1 MPRKPKAF
9 QQFKTKSQSATK
21 AIGLNAIFYGAQ
33 DLLHLITMLILVRIL
48 LPEDYAIFALV
59 LSTHGLI
66 GAFAH
71 QSFIAHS
78 LQVDSKQEIN
88 YDIYMTFSGLIQFFC
103 FCVCNVVAFFYERSG
118 DIKNVSLFL
127 HVLSFTFLI
136 EWFSELIFKIYE
148 RNESWQRRRTLQL
161 ISFAILSV
169 VSIFL
174 AVFGLGIWSLII
186 PTLLQQVIFL
196 YDLFVHH
203 QWRFRWSIDWKEY
216 KVAWIFG
223 WHRIGSLLLL
233 RLRVWIEP
241 WLLIQFLVLADLGIY
256 TRGLGLAQLLIYR
269 ISITVMLTLFP
280 YIAKLRR
287 SIQETCAANNKL
299 IFYLLLLLVPLSI
312 GLACYAPFVTSLLYG
327 DEWIGVAN
335 IIVPIAFIS
344 AINGLIHALSQL
356 SLANQNVRV
365 PIWIDM
371 ILLVVHIS
379 PLLISAFFSIEGY
392 LVILLLGYSV
402 CLFSVILLFDFYFH
416 ILNSKYLGIVF
427 LKIFCCCLPIIVF
440 SYYFPPEF
448 AISMRVGFEILLLTY
463 LYLLLVRFT
472 LASELGDVMKKLS
485 NYRASVFLFIS

>member
-1 MPRKPKAF
+1 MPSEPKAF
-9 QQFKTKSQSATK
+9 HQFNIKSQSVTK

-33 DLLHLITMLILVRIL
+33 DLLQLITMLILVRIL
-48 LPEDYAIFALV
+48 LPEDYAIFTLV

-78 LQVDSKQEIN
+78 LQVDSKQKIN
-88 YDIYMTFSGLIQFFC
+88 YDIYMTFSGFIQFFC
-103 FCVCNVVAFFYERSG
+103 FCVCNVVAFFYEGSG
-118 DIKNVSLFL
+118 DIKNLSLFL
-127 HVLSFTFLI
+127 HVLSFTFLV
-136 EWFSELIFKIYE
+136 EWFTELIFKVYE
-148 RNESWQRRRTLQL
+148 RNESWQRRRILHL
-161 ISFAILSV
+161 IASASLSA

-174 AVFGLGIWSLII
+174 AVFGFGIWSLII

-216 KVAWIFG
+216 KAAWIFG
-223 WHRIGSLLLL
+223 WHRIGSLLLQ

-269 ISITVMLTLFP
+269 ISVTVMLTLFP
-280 YIAKLRR
+280 YIAKLRT
-287 SIQETCAANNKL
+287 SAQETCATNNKL
-299 IFYLLLLLVPLSI
+299 LFYLLLLLVPLSI

-327 DEWIGVAN
+327 GGWGGVAN
-335 IIVPIAFIS
+335 ILLPLGFIC
-344 AINGLIHALSQL
+344 AMNGLIHALSQL

-365 PIWIDM
+365 PVWIDA

-379 PLLISAFFSIEGY
+379 PLLISAYFSMEGY
-392 LVILLLGYSV
+392 LMILLLGYSV

-416 ILNSKYLGIVF
+416 ILNSKYLGVVF
-427 LKIFCCCLPIIVF
+427 LKIVCCCLPIIIYTQI
-440 SYYFPPEF
+440 SPPDF
-448 AISMRVGFEILLLTY
+448 AVSLKSFIEIAVLVY
-463 LYLLLVRFT
+463 LYMLSARFVFFN
-472 LASELGDVMKKLS
+472 ELEDLIKKLS
-485 NYRASVFLFIS
+485 KYRVSVLFII